1 MESRH
6 GGCNLLRLVGN
17 LSDYVVDRVLAATHD
32 EASYEATHVVLPRR
46 AIVTVATA
54 ATASARLVREAC
66 LCDELRHPGAPRI
79 YDCGLSDDGLP
90 WIAREL
96 VEGDRCALGAGA
108 TPPDAASAAI
118 EIAEMLCDVADVLA
132 YAHARGIIHGNLWL
146 EAIVRDRGTRG
157 FPLCVIDWR
166 RVRRGPAIEGAADV
180 QALGMVAYALLPA
193 GAADRGSRELATLA
207 DAMLVPAGIR
217 PSAAAV
223 SARAAALVVALRRG
237 VEPETSR
244 ATRSTTAPMALHDD
258 WARGTGEVVMIDDT
272 GLPGRDG
279 PDPVVEEVV
288 LDLDL
293 SRDPELDATD
303 EAFDAAFARAFDQ
316 PTITQR

>member
-1 MESRH
+1 M
-6 GGCNLLRLVGN
+6 GT
-17 LSDYVVDRVLAATHD
+17 LSDYVVDTVLASTHD
-32 EASYEATHVVLPRR
+32 EASFEATHVVLPRR

-96 VEGDRCALGAGA
+96 VDGDPCELSASARTTEAGP
-108 TPPDAASAAI
+108 TAAI
-118 EIAEMLCDVADVLA
+118 EIAELLCGVADVLA

-157 FPLCVIDWR
+157 FPICVVDWR

-180 QALGMVAYALLPA
+180 QALGMVAYALLPD
-193 GAADRGSRELATLA
+193 GADDRLWRELATLA

-217 PSAAAV
+217 PSAAEV

-237 VEPETSR
+237 AETAASLASR
-244 ATRSTTAPMALHDD
+244 SNTMPMPLHDD
-258 WARGTGEVVMIDDT
+258 WARGTGEVVMI
-272 GLPGRDG
+272 
-279 PDPVVEEVV
+279 EEVA
-288 LDLDL
+288 LDVDL
-293 SRDPELDATD
+293 SRDPELDAAD
-303 EAFDAAFARAFDQ
+303 EALDAAFARAFDP
-316 PTITQR
+316 PTVDHG